1 MEKMKKSKPL
11 IVFVSGT
18 PGSGKTTL
26 ARRLAEHMRL
36 LHVPR
41 DEFFWAMTYTLGEHI
56 NRRQVGIPAYYDA
69 LVYLAEHRISLVTD
83 GTIYKGISEEDIKK
97 YLMPVSHL
105 VNVHCYA
112 KNERE
117 RFYKREIELRGEN
130 HPWLDDHMKYLET
143 IYEQTV
149 DPLDLGCT
157 CIEVDT
163 TDGYSP
169 SIEKIANQIGD
180 KNNALTEGNPYVGRK
195 TKQDEEK
202 S

>member
-1 MEKMKKSKPL
+1 MEKITKQLAS
-11 IVFVSGT
+11 IVLVSGT

-26 ARRLAEHMRL
+26 ARKLAEHMRL

-41 DEFFWAMTYTLGEHI
+41 DEFFWAMTYTAGEHI
-56 NRRQVGIPAYYDA
+56 DRRYTGIPAYYEA
-69 LVYLAEHRISLVTD
+69 LVYLAEHGVSVVTD

-97 YLMPVSHL
+97 YLIPVAHL
-105 VNVHCYA
+105 VNIHCRA

-130 HPWLDDHMKYLET
+130 NPWLGGHMKYLDT

-149 DPLDLGCT
+149 DPLDLGCV

-163 TDGYSP
+163 TEDYNP
-169 SIEKIANQIGD
+169 SIEGIANQIGD
-180 KNNALTEGNPYVGRK
+180 KNNALTEGSPYIGRK
-195 TKQDEEK
+195 SK
-202 S
+202 